1 MKLPQN
7 FFGKFLVALLTLVSL
22 GGNFTY
28 GFSFT
33 DVRQR
38 TEDQSDQEDN
48 LKSTRSLVLAFQEN
62 DFRDLLEPSEDFF
75 FNCIPSDYSSLTPT
89 DETAPASTD
98 TYYDR
103 DLRAVLTVQIIP
115 PIFSYDVE
123 LRDLMQFLP
132 LQFSLN

>member
-103 DLRAVLTVQIIP
+103 DLRAVLTVQIYP
-115 PIFSYDVE
+115 SHF
-123 LRDLMQFLP
+123 FL
-132 LQFSLN
+132 